1 MNKVVALRGGPAGPT
16 EPEAPDE
23 TVIKI
28 LEEMLERAKTGEI
41 SAVALAYILPQHA
54 VGTAWA
60 GANFVG
66 GGIAL
71 GFAIT
76 SLEHSYYAGMKE

>member
-1 MNKVVALRGGPAGPT
+1 MNKVVALRGGPVGPT

-23 TVIKI
+23 EVIKI

-41 SAVALAYILPQHA
+41 SAIALAYVLPQHA

-60 GANFVG
+60 GANIVG

-76 SLEHSYYAGMKE
+76 SLEQSYYEGMRK